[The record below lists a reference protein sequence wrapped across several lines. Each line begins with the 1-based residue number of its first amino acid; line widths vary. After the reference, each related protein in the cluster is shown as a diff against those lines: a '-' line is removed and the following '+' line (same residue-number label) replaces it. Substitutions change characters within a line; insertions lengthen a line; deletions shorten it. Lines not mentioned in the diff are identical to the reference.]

1 MSRAETSDI
10 LDELNL
16 RPPKTVADYDRLLA
30 TVNALIVQVGDDE
43 SHPLAGFLAQ
53 IAEQIEEFE
62 AQHIGEL
69 AEHPRPF

>member
-10 LDELNL
+10 LDELHL
-16 RPPKTVADYDRLLA
+16 RPPATVADYDRLLA
-30 TVNALIVQVGDDE
+30 TINGLIVQVGDDE

>member
-1 MSRAETSDI
+1 MSPAERSDI
-10 LDELNL
+10 LDELHL
-16 RPPKTVADYDRLLA
+16 RPPQTVADYDRLVAHL
-30 TVNALIVQVGDDE
+30 NALIGQVGDDE
-43 SHPLAGFLAQ
+43 SHPLAGFLDQ

>member
-1 MSRAETSDI
+1 MSSDI
-10 LDELNL
+10 LDELQL
-16 RPPKTVADYDRLLA
+16 RPPKTLAEYDRLVVHL
-30 TVNALIVQVGDDE
+30 NALIGQVGDDE
-43 SHPLAGFLAQ
+43 SHPLAGFLDQ

>member
-1 MSRAETSDI
+1 LRQFLFPLRRLAPP
-10 LDELNL
+10 EL
-16 RPPKTVADYDRLLA
+16 LLA
-30 TVNALIVQVGDDE
+30 HLNALIGQVGDDE
-43 SHPLAGFLAQ
+43 SHPLAGFLDQ